1 MLDTKTMYEELGIS
15 EKVYLFGKQIEE
27 TLKDRFYEIDKVA
40 EYNQLK
46 VIRAMQECKV
56 KEGCF
61 HYAR

>member
-40 EYNQLK
+40 EYNQL
-46 VIRAMQECKV
+46 
-56 KEGCF
+56 
-61 HYAR
+61 